1 MLPPEAFGDNWHEPL
16 TGDDVARARQYFQ
29 SIEHLRDSFDF
40 IQLRVGGQDHSIDL
54 ARKKFNRGVTFEAPR
69 GSLMCAIDNEI
80 FDDMLIGNF
89 MKTTLHGDWG
99 PGGLY
104 PDFCPY
110 VPKYA
115 DNGRARTRRE
125 LDAYFAEYGGAWAGE
140 ARSTRC
146 ATGSKHAR
154 RICSVRMCRASQ
166 PSTRRPSTS
175 IIGCVG
181 FERGAA

>member
-1 MLPPEAFGDNWHEPL
+1 
-16 TGDDVARARQYFQ
+16 
-29 SIEHLRDSFDF
+29 
-40 IQLRVGGQDHSIDL
+40 
-54 ARKKFNRGVTFEAPR
+54 VTFEAPR

-125 LDAYFAEYGGAWAGE
+125 LDAYFAEYRRRMGWRGAIDQMRDRIE
-140 ARSTRC
+140 ARSKNLLRAYVPRESALYK
-146 ATGSKHAR
+146 ATEHIYHRLR
-154 RICSVRMCRASQ
+154 RL
-166 PSTRRPSTS
+166 
-175 IIGCVG
+175 
-181 FERGAA
+181 